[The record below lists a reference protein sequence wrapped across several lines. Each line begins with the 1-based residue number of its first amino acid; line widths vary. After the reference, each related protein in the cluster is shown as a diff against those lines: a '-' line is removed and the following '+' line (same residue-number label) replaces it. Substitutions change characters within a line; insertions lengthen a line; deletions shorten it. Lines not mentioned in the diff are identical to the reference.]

1 MAMIRCKECA
11 EEISDK
17 ARCCPKC
24 GAPNDWAWE
33 ENREVFIKLGYVFS
47 VVSFFIFPIIL
58 GIAGFVIGIF
68 NLLKRENAHGIM
80 QIVIATISLMIE
92 FMVEL

>member
-1 MAMIRCKECA
+1 MTMIRCKECG

-47 VVSFFIFPIIL
+47 IVSFFIFPII
-58 GIAGFVIGIF
+58 
-68 NLLKRENAHGIM
+68 
-80 QIVIATISLMIE
+80 
-92 FMVEL
+92 

>member
-1 MAMIRCKECA
+1 MAIVRCKECG

-17 ARCCPKC
+17 ARSCPKC
-24 GAPNDWAWE
+24 GAPNDLTWE

-47 VVSFFIFPIIL
+47 ILSFFIFP
-58 GIAGFVIGIF
+58 VIFGLASLVLGIF
-68 NLLKRENAHGIM
+68 NLLKRENTHGMM

-92 FMVEL
+92 FLIEL